1 MTQPYVNFLSYNST
15 GLSDAKI
22 KWINDLLMTTNASFI
37 ELQEHYRKSKTIDD
51 LFMKNFP
58 TNKCNV
64 KPGFRADGQLH
75 GRPKGG
81 LAQLINKKL
90 SMKIKNI
97 NIDNFRIQ
105 AQVLEFPTSKLLWLN
120 AYFPTDSQLVNF
132 DDAELLNT
140 LKDIEKVMDDTE
152 YDDVILGGDLNWD
165 NRRDSGFSQVMRDFT
180 SRIGLKSV
188 WEKFQVGYTHIHTD
202 LKSTSIL
209 DNFLVNERLLD
220 LIEDAGVIH
229 LGDNLSRHS
238 PIMIKLKIGAIP
250 LKPDRRE
257 EPKARRPA
265 WYKAT
270 TEDID
275 EYTEVLDEHLGN
287 LMYPESLFC
296 TDVHCTDQQH
306 RQDRDDH
313 VLDVLTSLVESSFSA
328 VPLSKTSR
336 PRDSSSRIPG
346 WKDHVEPF
354 RQDSL
359 FWHSV
364 WLSADKPNTGQLF
377 QLMCWSRNKYHYAI
391 RKLKKQSDKVMAEN
405 LMEAAKESEVDLLKE
420 MKRVKCGK
428 LKGQSM
434 PDEIDGVSEP
444 DEILVK
450 FREVYEELYNSADS
464 SDAMN
469 VIKEKLAMVIDHDS
483 FEEVNKI
490 NSKTIKLACE
500 KLKPGKMDVSGGYAS
515 DCLLHAPDSLYEHLA
530 MIFRSFLVHGDVT
543 SQLLCCA
550 FLPLY
555 KGGHKSASK
564 TDSYRA
570 IAGSSQLLKLFDNVI
585 LLLWGHLLTSDSLQ
599 FGYKCGTSTTQC
611 TWLVREVAD
620 FYVQRGTPI
629 IGVTLDCSKA
639 FDKCLFDKLFQ
650 KLIDRKVPAIVVR
663 VLAFVYEEQLGCV
676 KLQEKRSDQFRIING
691 TRQGSVLSP
700 TLFALYLDGLLQQLR
715 DLGVGC
721 HLGGWWY
728 GAVCFADDLFLLAPS
743 RTAAAMMLE
752 TCEQYA
758 LQHNLMFST
767 DPNPAKSKSKCIY
780 FTGKARNVILPDPL
794 QLFGEDLPWVNSA
807 EHLGHTLHK
816 DCTMDQDARQKRA
829 QFIDKTSDLRT
840 VFDFAH
846 PEQVIKAG
854 QVYASDAY
862 GFMLYDLKSKA
873 SQSYFK
879 SWNTFVKLAW
889 NVPLDTSTYL
899 VENTLAGNFLSL
911 RKQIYSRY
919 VKFFQQLFSSSSK
932 EVRHLVR
939 IVARDA
945 RSTVWKNIKHIE
957 EVSGLSPWDYS
968 NWRILEKIQN
978 AAAPANDEWRMSF
991 LLKLLKIRLQ
1001 KSSALEDTENLTQ
1014 MIDSLCNS

>member
-1 MTQPYVNFLSYNST
+1 M
-15 GLSDAKI
+15 G
-22 KWINDLLMTTNASFI
+22 
-37 ELQEHYRKSKTIDD
+37 
-51 LFMKNFP
+51 
-58 TNKCNV
+58 
-64 KPGFRADGQLH
+64 
-75 GRPKGG
+75 
-81 LAQLINKKL
+81 
-90 SMKIKNI
+90 
-97 NIDNFRIQ
+97 
-105 AQVLEFPTSKLLWLN
+105 
-120 AYFPTDSQLVNF
+120 
-132 DDAELLNT
+132 
-140 LKDIEKVMDDTE
+140 KV
-152 YDDVILGGDLNWD
+152 
-165 NRRDSGFSQVMRDFT
+165 
-180 SRIGLKSV
+180 
-188 WEKFQVGYTHIHTD
+188 QVGYTHIHTD

-270 TEDID
+270 TEDIN

-306 RQDRDDH
+306 RQDRDGH
-313 VLDVLTSLVESSFSA
+313 VLDVLTSLVESSFCA

-391 RKLKKQSDKVMAEN
+391 RKLKKHSDKVMAEN

-450 FREVYEELYNSADS
+450 FREVYEDLYNSADS

-490 NSKTIKLACE
+490 TSKTIKLACE

-530 MIFRSFLVHGDVT
+530 VIFRSFLVHGDVT

-599 FGYKCGTSTTQC
+599 FVYKCGC
-611 TWLVREVAD
+611 I
-620 FYVQRGTPI
+620 YVQRGTPI

-663 VLAFVYEEQLGCV
+663 VLAFVYEEQLG
-676 KLQEKRSDQFRIING
+676 
-691 TRQGSVLSP
+691 
-700 TLFALYLDGLLQQLR
+700 
-715 DLGVGC
+715 
-721 HLGGWWY
+721 
-728 GAVCFADDLFLLAPS
+728 S
-743 RTAAAMMLE
+743 RRRGQISSESSMEPGRARY
-752 TCEQYA
+752 C
-758 LQHNLMFST
+758 LQHS
-767 DPNPAKSKSKCIY
+767 
-780 FTGKARNVILPDPL
+780 
-794 QLFGEDLPWVNSA
+794 
-807 EHLGHTLHK
+807 LH
-816 DCTMDQDARQKRA
+816 CT
-829 QFIDKTSDLRT
+829 
-840 VFDFAH
+840 
-846 PEQVIKAG
+846 
-854 QVYASDAY
+854 
-862 GFMLYDLKSKA
+862 
-873 SQSYFK
+873 
-879 SWNTFVKLAW
+879 
-889 NVPLDTSTYL
+889 
-899 VENTLAGNFLSL
+899 
-911 RKQIYSRY
+911 
-919 VKFFQQLFSSSSK
+919 
-932 EVRHLVR
+932 
-939 IVARDA
+939 
-945 RSTVWKNIKHIE
+945 
-957 EVSGLSPWDYS
+957 
-968 NWRILEKIQN
+968 
-978 AAAPANDEWRMSF
+978 
-991 LLKLLKIRLQ
+991 
-1001 KSSALEDTENLTQ
+1001 
-1014 MIDSLCNS
+1014 